1 MAARLPVGGRNAVW
15 RNCDGV
21 TLVDESAVGHE
32 QDWGVGPESL
42 AHYGVTRQMVARHWN
57 QWSAED
63 KKVLSLAVKSSVED
77 LLCQTSRF
85 LLSGVPGFIGSERVQ
100 WAGKDCVEEVGGL
113 KSSVQEVGGSLGW
126 NFGES
131 VLASAIRV
139 PSTHD
144 RPCDASHYV
153 LVGDTVDILSIEPG
167 QAREHRFNREVYG
180 GHNST
185 GMSKC
190 QVSDDL
196 TSRAT
201 ARNRRMNEGVG
212 AVHVDNLMAMAYAV
226 RDFHGAVY
234 GPNPPAG
241 RAANR
246 AGPYAGGVAAR
257 GRGRGR

>member
-21 TLVDESAVGHE
+21 PLVDAPAVGHE
-32 QDWGVGPESL
+32 MDWGVGPEHL
-42 AHYGVTRQMVARHWN
+42 AHYGVTRQMVARHWDH
-57 QWSAED
+57 WSAED

-85 LLSGVPGFIGSERVQ
+85 ILSGVPGFIGSERVQ
-100 WAGKDCVEEVGGL
+100 WAGKDCVDNT
-113 KSSVQEVGGSLGW
+113 SVEEVGGSLGW

-144 RPCDASHYV
+144 CPCDASHYV

-167 QAREHRFNREVYG
+167 QGREHRFNREVYG

-196 TSRAT
+196 TSRAD

-212 AVHVDNLMAMAYAV
+212 AVNVNHIMAMAYAV
-226 RDFHGAVY
+226 RDRDRIVRDQNLPAV
-234 GPNPPAG
+234 